1 MRRSGDAITPLKAD
15 RQRRTRPRIA
25 RGLFPPILFR
35 FPLHRRSL
43 RILKLEP
50 SKSRASARWSEIHP
64 DRLTSNRIE
73 AQSALI
79 EPNGGIMKKAK
90 KRAESKSSSK
100 RRVKSKKSSKR
111 VAAKSKTRKQTTK
124 SKKSSLPNTSK
135 LKRVAKEAAVSAG
148 VAALGT
154 ALSAMEPQRKGAE
167 KDDTSKN

>member
-1 MRRSGDAITPLKAD
+1 MG
-15 RQRRTRPRIA
+15 
-25 RGLFPPILFR
+25 
-35 FPLHRRSL
+35 
-43 RILKLEP
+43 
-50 SKSRASARWSEIHP
+50 SKRLASARWSEIHP

-73 AQSALI
+73 AQSELNRI
-79 EPNGGIMKKAK
+79 EMGEIMKKAK
-90 KRAESKSSSK
+90 KRAKSKTSSK

-111 VAAKSKTRKQTTK
+111 VAAKSKTRKQTKTKRPTK

-135 LKRVAKEAAVSAG
+135 LKRVAKEAAVAAG